1 MIKRIILIIL
11 DSLGVGE
18 MHDSLSYG
26 DKDCNTFANVIK
38 NSKNIIIDNFKK
50 LGIGNIKSLNLEPCE
65 NPMASIGVCNELS
78 QGKDTITGHLEISGV
93 VTKVPLKTF
102 PNGFTKEIIDE
113 FESKIGRKILGNCVA
128 SGTEI
133 IERLGEEHIKT
144 GKPIVYTS
152 ADSVFQIAAHEEV
165 ISIEELYNMCEIA
178 REMLVGDNLIGRVIA
193 RPFVGEVGS
202 FKRTSNRK
210 DYAIDPPGKTMLD
223 YLKEDNKDVISIG
236 KIYDIFNGF
245 GITEKIKTVSN
256 LDGINKTIEIMKK
269 DFNGLLFTNLVDF
282 DMMYGHRNDVEGY
295 ANAISEFDSKIPEL
309 LENLNEDDLLILTA
323 DHGCDP
329 TTQGTDHT
337 REQIPLIVYGKKM
350 KVVDLGVRNSFSD
363 IGKTVLDLFNIKNDL
378 HGVSFKNDILNSF

>member
-1 MIKRIILIIL
+1 MIKRVILIIL

-165 ISIEELYNMCEIA
+165 ISIEELYNMCEVA

-256 LDGINKTIEIMKK
+256 LDGINKTIEVMKK

-378 HGVSFKNDILNSF
+378 HGVSFKNDILS

>member
-1 MIKRIILIIL
+1 MIKRVILIIL

-50 LGIGNIKSLNLEPCE
+50 IGIGNIKSLNLEPCE

-256 LDGINKTIEIMKK
+256 LDGINKTIEVMKK

-337 REQIPLIVYGKKM
+337 REQIPIIVYGKKM
-350 KVVDLGVRNSFSD
+350 KVVDLGVRDSFSD
-363 IGKTVLDLFNIKNDL
+363 IGKTVLDLFNIENDL
-378 HGVSFKNDILNSF
+378 HGVSFKNDILS

>member
-1 MIKRIILIIL
+1 MIKRVILIIL

-165 ISIEELYNMCEIA
+165 ISIEELYNMCEVA

-193 RPFVGEVGS
+193 RPFVGEVGN

-223 YLKEDNKDVISIG
+223 YLKENNKDVISIG

-256 LDGINKTIEIMKK
+256 LDGINKTIEVMKK

-378 HGVSFKNDILNSF
+378 HGVSFKNDILS

>member
-1 MIKRIILIIL
+1 MIKRVILIIL

-50 LGIGNIKSLNLEPCE
+50 LGIGNIKSLNLELCE

-193 RPFVGEVGS
+193 RPFVGEVGN

-256 LDGINKTIEIMKK
+256 LNGINKTIEIMKK

-378 HGVSFKNDILNSF
+378 HGVSFKNDILN

>member
-1 MIKRIILIIL
+1 MIKRVILIVL

-18 MHDSLSYG
+18 MHDSISYG

-50 LGIGNIKSLNLEPCE
+50 LGIGNIKSLNLDPCE

-152 ADSVFQIAAHEEV
+152 ADSVFQIAAHEKV

-245 GITEKIKTVSN
+245 GITEKIKTVNN
-256 LDGINKTIEIMKK
+256 LDGINKTIEVMKK

-337 REQIPLIVYGKKM
+337 REQIPLIVYGKNM

-378 HGVSFKNDILNSF
+378 HGVSFKNDILS

>member
-1 MIKRIILIIL
+1 MIKRVILIIL

-223 YLKEDNKDVISIG
+223 YIKEDNKDVISIG

-256 LDGINKTIEIMKK
+256 LDGINKTIEVMKK

-350 KVVDLGVRNSFSD
+350 KVVDLGVRDSFSD

-378 HGVSFKNDILNSF
+378 HGVSFKNDILN

>member
-1 MIKRIILIIL
+1 MIKRVILIIL

-256 LDGINKTIEIMKK
+256 LDGINKTIEVMKK

-378 HGVSFKNDILNSF
+378 HGVSFKNDILN

>member
-1 MIKRIILIIL
+1 MIKRVILIIL

-223 YLKEDNKDVISIG
+223 YIKEDNKDVISIG

-378 HGVSFKNDILNSF
+378 HGVSFKNDILN

>member
-223 YLKEDNKDVISIG
+223 YIKEDNKDVISIG

-378 HGVSFKNDILNSF
+378 HGVSFKNDILN

>member
-223 YLKEDNKDVISIG
+223 YIKEDNKDVISIG

-350 KVVDLGVRNSFSD
+350 KVVDLGVRDSFSD

-378 HGVSFKNDILNSF
+378 HGVSFKNDILN

>member
-1 MIKRIILIIL
+1 MINRVILIVL

-18 MHDSLSYG
+18 MHDSLIYG
-26 DKDCNTFANVIK
+26 DKDCNTFANIIR
-38 NSKNIIIDNFKK
+38 NSENIMIDNFKK
-50 LGIGNIKSLNLEPCE
+50 LGIGNIKSLNLDTCE

-93 VTKVPLKTF
+93 VTTVPLKTF
-102 PNGFTKEIIDE
+102 PNGFTKKIIDE

-165 ISIEELYNMCEIA
+165 ISIGELYNMCEIA
-178 REMLVGDNLIGRVIA
+178 RKMLVGDNLIGRVIA
-193 RPFVGEVGS
+193 RPFVGAVGN
-202 FKRTSNRK
+202 FRRTSNRK

-236 KIYDIFNGF
+236 KIYDIFNGC
-245 GITEKIKTVSN
+245 GITEKIKTVNN
-256 LDGINKTIEIMKK
+256 LDGINKTIEVMRK

-282 DMMYGHRNDVEGY
+282 DMMYGHRNDVGGY

-309 LENLNEDDLLILTA
+309 LGNLNEDDLLILTA

-378 HGVSFKNDILNSF
+378 HGVSFKNDILS

>member
-223 YLKEDNKDVISIG
+223 YIKEDNKDVISIG

-378 HGVSFKNDILNSF
+378 HGVSFKNDILS

>member
-1 MIKRIILIIL
+1 MIKRVILIIL

-223 YLKEDNKDVISIG
+223 YIKEDNKDVISIG

-350 KVVDLGVRNSFSD
+350 KVVDLGLRNSFSD

-378 HGVSFKNDILNSF
+378 HGVSFKNDILN

>member
-1 MIKRIILIIL
+1 MIKRVILIIL

-50 LGIGNIKSLNLEPCE
+50 IGIGNIKSLNLEPCE

-256 LDGINKTIEIMKK
+256 LDGINKTIEVMKK

-350 KVVDLGVRNSFSD
+350 KVVDLGMRDSFSD
-363 IGKTVLDLFNIKNDL
+363 IGKTVLDLFNIENDL
-378 HGVSFKNDILNSF
+378 HGVSFKNDILS

>member
-1 MIKRIILIIL
+1 MIKRVILIIL

-193 RPFVGEVGS
+193 RPFVGEVGN

-223 YLKEDNKDVISIG
+223 YIKEDNKDVISIG

-378 HGVSFKNDILNSF
+378 HGVSFKNDILS

>member
-1 MIKRIILIIL
+1 MIKRVILIVL

-18 MHDSLSYG
+18 MHDSISYG

-50 LGIGNIKSLNLEPCE
+50 LGIGNIKSLNLDPCE

-245 GITEKIKTVSN
+245 GITEKIKTVNN
-256 LDGINKTIEIMKK
+256 LDGINKTIEVMKK

-337 REQIPLIVYGKKM
+337 REQIPLIVYGKNM

-378 HGVSFKNDILNSF
+378 HGVSFKNDILS

>member
-1 MIKRIILIIL
+1 MIKRVILIIL

-50 LGIGNIKSLNLEPCE
+50 LGIGNIKSLNLEKCE
-65 NPMASIGVCNELS
+65 NPIASIGVCNELS
-78 QGKDTITGHLEISGV
+78 QGKDTITGHLEIAGV

-245 GITEKIKTVSN
+245 GITEKIKIVNN
-256 LDGINKTIEIMKK
+256 LDGINKTIEVMKK

-378 HGVSFKNDILNSF
+378 HGVSFKNDILS

>member
-1 MIKRIILIIL
+1 MIKRVILIIL

-193 RPFVGEVGS
+193 RPFVGEVGN

-378 HGVSFKNDILNSF
+378 HGVSFKNDILN

>member
-1 MIKRIILIIL
+1 MIKRVILIIL

-256 LDGINKTIEIMKK
+256 LDGINKTIEVMKK

-329 TTQGTDHT
+329 ITQGTDHT

-378 HGVSFKNDILNSF
+378 HGVSFKNDILS

>member
-1 MIKRIILIIL
+1 MIKRVILIIL

-165 ISIEELYNMCEIA
+165 ISIEELYNMCEVA

-193 RPFVGEVGS
+193 RPFVGEVGN

-256 LDGINKTIEIMKK
+256 LDGINKTIEVMKK

-378 HGVSFKNDILNSF
+378 HGVSFKNDILS

>member
-1 MIKRIILIIL
+1 MIKRVILIIL

-50 LGIGNIKSLNLEPCE
+50 LGIGNIKSLSLEPCE

-93 VTKVPLKTF
+93 VTTVPLKTF

-165 ISIEELYNMCEIA
+165 ISIEELYNMCEVA

-256 LDGINKTIEIMKK
+256 LDGINKTIEVMKK

-378 HGVSFKNDILNSF
+378 HGVSFKNDILS

>member
-256 LDGINKTIEIMKK
+256 LDGINKTIEVMKK
-269 DFNGLLFTNLVDF
+269 DFNGILFTNLVDF

-378 HGVSFKNDILNSF
+378 HGVSFKNDILN

>member
-1 MIKRIILIIL
+1 MIKRVVLIIL

-245 GITEKIKTVSN
+245 GITEKIKTVNN
-256 LDGINKTIEIMKK
+256 LDGINKTIEVMKK

-378 HGVSFKNDILNSF
+378 HGVSFKNDILS

>member
-1 MIKRIILIIL
+1 MIKRVILIIL

-223 YLKEDNKDVISIG
+223 YIKEDNKDVISIG

-350 KVVDLGVRNSFSD
+350 KVVDLGVRDSFSD

-378 HGVSFKNDILNSF
+378 HGVSFKNDILN

>member
-1 MIKRIILIIL
+1 MIKRVILIIL

-256 LDGINKTIEIMKK
+256 LDGINKTIEVMKK

-350 KVVDLGVRNSFSD
+350 KVVDLGVRDSFSD

-378 HGVSFKNDILNSF
+378 HGVSFKNDILS

>member
-1 MIKRIILIIL
+1 MIKRVILIIL

-350 KVVDLGVRNSFSD
+350 KVVDLGVRDSFSD

-378 HGVSFKNDILNSF
+378 HGVSCKNDILS

>member
-1 MIKRIILIIL
+1 MIKRVILIIL

-223 YLKEDNKDVISIG
+223 YIKEDNKDVISIG

-256 LDGINKTIEIMKK
+256 LDGINKTIEVMKK

-378 HGVSFKNDILNSF
+378 HGVSFKNDILS

>member
-256 LDGINKTIEIMKK
+256 LDGINKTIEVMKK
-269 DFNGLLFTNLVDF
+269 DFNGILFTNLVDF

-350 KVVDLGVRNSFSD
+350 KVVDLGVRDSFSD

-378 HGVSFKNDILNSF
+378 HGVSFKNDILS

>member
-1 MIKRIILIIL
+1 MIKRVILIIL

-193 RPFVGEVGS
+193 RPFVGEVGN

-245 GITEKIKTVSN
+245 GITEKIKTVNN
-256 LDGINKTIEIMKK
+256 LDGINKTIEVMKK

-337 REQIPLIVYGKKM
+337 REQIPLIVYSKKM

-378 HGVSFKNDILNSF
+378 HGVSFKNDILS

>member
-1 MIKRIILIIL
+1 MIKRVILIIL

-223 YLKEDNKDVISIG
+223 YIKEDNKDVISIG

-378 HGVSFKNDILNSF
+378 HGVSFKNDILS